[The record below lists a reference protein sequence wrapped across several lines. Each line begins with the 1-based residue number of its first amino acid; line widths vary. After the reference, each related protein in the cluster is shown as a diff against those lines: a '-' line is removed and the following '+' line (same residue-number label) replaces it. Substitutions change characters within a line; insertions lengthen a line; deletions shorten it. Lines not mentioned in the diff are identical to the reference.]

1 MENSLYVD
9 FINSHTDEIVDY
21 VNEKFD
27 LLKDDFR
34 DKTINKKIKEEF
46 SCFR

>member
-27 LLKDDFR
+27 LLKDV
-34 DKTINKKIKEEF
+34 KEEF